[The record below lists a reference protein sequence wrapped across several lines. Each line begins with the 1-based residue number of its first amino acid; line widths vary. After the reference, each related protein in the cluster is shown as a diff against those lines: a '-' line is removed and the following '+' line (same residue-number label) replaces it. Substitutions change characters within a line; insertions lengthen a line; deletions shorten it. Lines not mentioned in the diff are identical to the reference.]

1 MGAAFAAVIGPLV
14 EVPAMISLITMTL
27 WFQRQYFAA
36 AAQSEH
42 ELSKASAIIRTR
54 NNLEEGIVGAPPS

>member
-54 NNLEEGIVGAPPS
+54 N